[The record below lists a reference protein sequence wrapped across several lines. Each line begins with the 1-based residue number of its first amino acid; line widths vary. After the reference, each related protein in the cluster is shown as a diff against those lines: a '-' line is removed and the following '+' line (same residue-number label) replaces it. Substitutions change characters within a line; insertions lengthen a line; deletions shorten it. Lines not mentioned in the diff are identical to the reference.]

1 MSKQNIVVIN
11 PRTQRVVKYGSRVY
25 KQLVKDGI
33 IDNDDNEDETPNIK
47 TRQQP
52 YKQPI
57 QHMQSKQPNNYDYDY
72 EEPPKQHK
80 TMTRQTKSKPIKIEY
95 KQTYEDEIDKLLN
108 DAFTIDLKSSR
119 NNNNNNIQYVEE
131 DEEDE
136 ESDND
141 DY

>member
-1 MSKQNIVVIN
+1 MSKQNIIIIN
-11 PRTQRVVKYGSRVY
+11 PLTQRPVKYGSRVY
-25 KQLVKDGI
+25 KKLVQDGI
-33 IDNDDNEDETPNIK
+33 IGNDNNTDETPHIK
-47 TRQQP
+47 TRQQT

-57 QHMQSKQPNNYDYDY
+57 QPMQSKQPNNYDYDY